1 MSDHINDAYQ
11 DYVAGMKYKDIA
23 AKYDVSIDTVKSW
36 RRRHGWTR
44 DKPKTDA
51 FKNKKGAHKTKEAH
65 TKTEKGAPKIIQGAV
80 DELSDNDELTE
91 KQKFFCLYY
100 LQRFNAT
107 WAYQQAYGRSYE
119 VAMTN
124 GSRMLRNARIR
135 ETIGNLKK
143 QQQAELFITATDIL
157 KEYIKQATSSLGD
170 VLEYTTHDI
179 YLETENG
186 DPIVDK
192 EGNPVEYQRIN
203 LKLKPEDEIDWS
215 TIQDI
220 HLGRD
225 GLVVKLY
232 DKQKAMKELID
243 RLPEPEIEDVK
254 QDSFLKAIMS
264 AEDKKDGESD

>member
-1 MSDHINDAYQ
+1 MSKRVDQAYL
-11 DYVAGMKYKDIA
+11 DYAGGMKYKDIA
-23 AKYDVSIDTVKSW
+23 EKYGISINTVKSW
-36 RRRHGWTR
+36 KTR
-44 DKPKTDA
+44 YNWKRDSKPAKSSTGA
-51 FKNKKGAHKTKEAH
+51 KKGAHKAK
-65 TKTEKGAPKIIQGAV
+65 KGAHKNVEVAV
-80 DELSDNDELTE
+80 DELANNNNLTE
-91 KQKFFCLYY
+91 KQKLFCLYY
-100 LQRFNAT
+100 LQRFNAS
-107 WAYQQAYGRSYE
+107 WAYQKSYGGSYDTARSE
-119 VAMTN
+119 
-124 GSRMLRNARIR
+124 GSKSLAKPNIKEAIGRLRK
-135 ETIGNLKK
+135 E
-143 QQQAELFITATDIL
+143 QQTELYITATDIL

-264 AEDKKDGESD
+264 AKDKKDGESEQ